1 MCEML
6 SQIEDIEDRE
16 LLTLFVGADVSEEAR
31 IEMTEMLEERFEHLS
46 VEVYIGGQ
54 EIYIYLIAVE

>member
-31 IEMTEMLEERFEHLS
+31 IEMTEMLEERFEDLS

-54 EIYIYLIAVE
+54 EIYSYLIAVE